1 MLNGRQ
7 FAPNGSNRKKDSSN
21 TTRIYTLHLEC
32 AADHAQEAHQKLSK
46 WYGSASKMFPDGTK
60 MHLIP
65 LINTILSSGNRQ
77 KYASLIIHQSALN
90 TRIGSCSTWEMPTNL
105 LLDKP
110 EPSSGVTFRQLM
122 LGIPSQVFRGTLL
135 FHSVD
140 KLWRSENGIVFTF
153 LPENDSDARNVVAGL
168 VPFLKD
174 TADSWFLKMFTPEA
188 KIQHMSSK
196 WDQATRQV
204 FSAEEFEVEEFLA
217 DDDEYNKSDEPTV
230 EKPSRRV
237 RDESHIQVDVPII
250 IDPEDFPNMYDAD
263 SVSTFHKV
271 VGNSK
276 KAGTT
281 STKFTPMAVSNPP
294 SILASLTSESRPRDV
309 NYQADEE
316 SISKMSDKQSR
327 ISTLEQDFK
336 HLNSSLQSAFADM
349 KLLSQQHSFQQ
360 QKYDATLAEILQL
373 LKQV

>member
-1 MLNGRQ
+1 MVWVSFQKVPGQ
-7 FAPNGSNRKKDSSN
+7 YKD
-21 TTRIYTLHLEC
+21 
-32 AADHAQEAHQKLSK
+32 
-46 WYGSASKMFPDGTK
+46 ASHPPF
-60 MHLIP
+60 
-65 LINTILSSGNRQ
+65 NTILSSGNRQ
-77 KYASLIIHQSALN
+77 KYASLIICQSALN
-90 TRIGSCSTWEMPTNL
+90 ARIGSCSTWEMPTDL
-105 LLDKP
+105 LLDKL
-110 EPSSGVTFRQLM
+110 EPSSGVTFWQLM
-122 LGIPSQVFRGTLL
+122 LAIPSQVFPGTLL
-135 FHSVD
+135 LHSVD

-153 LPENDSDARNVVAGL
+153 LPENDSDARNIVAGL

-204 FSAEEFEVEEFLA
+204 LSAEEFEVEEFLA
-217 DDDEYNKSDEPTV
+217 DDDEYDKSDEPTA

-250 IDPEDFPNMYDAD
+250 IDPEDFPKMYDAD
-263 SVSTFHKV
+263 SASMFHKV
-271 VGNSK
+271 VANSK

-294 SILASLTSESRPRDV
+294 SILASSTSESRPRDV

-316 SISKMSDKQSR
+316 PISKMSDKQSR

-360 QKYDATLAEILQL
+360 QKCDATLSEILQL